1 MAASPFNGPDPLEL
15 ERPVVFRDIRAIRHE
30 VQGLNTKLQVLN
42 SRLQALEVA
51 RPCPGSACTTAD
63 VDPTDIR
70 CVECPHNPEVL
81 PLIPDDY
88 QSPP

>member
-51 RPCPGSACTTAD
+51 RPCPG
-63 VDPTDIR
+63 
-70 CVECPHNPEVL
+70 L
-81 PLIPDDY
+81 PVRLLMLTQRTY
-88 QSPP
+88 GA